1 MSGCAVV
8 QDSASSSEE
17 EIKSEEEEEHEL
29 EPREMTLVRP
39 LPMFCL
45 SRYLTHCYLVVP
57 CSLVVL

>member
-17 EIKSEEEEEHEL
+17 EIESEEEEEPEE

-39 LPMFCL
+39 LPMSCL
-45 SRYLTHCYLVVP
+45 SR
-57 CSLVVL
+57 S